1 MMRQAWISNGDAVS
15 VAQQCVLAGVSRATV
30 YAHQKPKP
38 VDESDLL
45 LSRLIDCEYTGHP
58 FYGSR
63 KMEALRS
70 ARQSVIKARCPQL
83 IPQDPLRGV
92 PFRVS
97 DGGYSYQQIV
107 DYLGMYFTTVGKIVT
122 DSRGQWEY
130 DRRTAQRF
138 EFLLKIYNIINKLC

>member
-45 LSRLIDCEYTGHP
+45 LSRLIDCEYTRHP

-63 KMEALRS
+63 KMVMFLNTLGHTVNRKRVQRLMREMGLAGMAPGPNTSRATPSHKIYPYL
-70 ARQSVIKARCPQL
+70 
-83 IPQDPLRGV
+83 LRGV
-92 PFRVS
+92 AVERPNQVWS
-97 DGGYSYQQIV
+97 
-107 DYLGMYFTTVGKIVT
+107 T
-122 DSRGQWEY
+122 
-130 DRRTAQRF
+130 
-138 EFLLKIYNIINKLC
+138 